1 MEPLG
6 GHQRLLLPGP
16 GLALGALAALCMAAL
31 LELSRT
37 LSEKFR
43 GRWFAGNG
51 RDVFHGAAA
60 AAGATALVAN
70 GFTLPLACLASA
82 SALLFPLLLL
92 DALPAQRP
100 ARFGLLLALFALA
113 LAPPLLEPE
122 SLTAALNLVARLLF
136 APPR

>member
-6 GHQRLLLPGP
+6 AHQRLLQPAP
-16 GLALGALAALCMAAL
+16 GLALGALAALCMASL

-37 LSEKFR
+37 LAEKFR

-60 AAGATALVAN
+60 AAGASALLAN
-70 GFTLPLACLASA
+70 GFPLPLACLATA

-92 DALPAQRP
+92 DSLPPQRP
-100 ARFGLLLALFALA
+100 ARFALLVALLALA
-113 LAPPLLEPE
+113 LAPPLLEPSSVAE
-122 SLTAALNLVARLLF
+122 AVNLVARRLF
-136 APPR
+136 AP